1 MNFEKFILEQYKSL
15 GVLKEAPI
23 IDNSTDTRK
32 TNVISSTFKN
42 IGHILKGGKEPG
54 KIEIVL
60 KSPKD
65 IEKLK
70 TLLEPPYEQASERVK
85 QAEKDKVDANLED
98 QISVN
103 CIEVL
108 QGRAIGQYE
117 LSLTLND
124 LVTGKGRFG
133 TARSGEIGKQKV
145 SFQQIVD
152 TAQRVLKKAIDA
164 KVIEWNEE
172 KELSPKDLFNR
183 FVNKA
188 TGVVGQTA
196 KELVSSD
203 TGINKG

>member
-23 IDNSTDTRK
+23 NENSTDTRK

-54 KIEIVL
+54 KIEIVV
-60 KSPKD
+60 KNPKD

-70 TLLEPPYEQASERVK
+70 TLLEPPYGQAKARVEQAEI
-85 QAEKDKVDANLED
+85 DKVDANLED
-98 QISVN
+98 IISVN

-133 TARSGEIGKQKV
+133 TARSGDIEKRTE
-145 SFQQIVD
+145 SYQQILD
-152 TAQRVLKKAIDA
+152 ITQRVFKKAIDA
-164 KVIEWNEE
+164 KIIEWNEL
-172 KELSPKDLFNR
+172 KELTPKDLFNR

-188 TGVVGQTA
+188 TGVAGQTA
-196 KELVSSD
+196 KQLVSSD
-203 TGINKG
+203 TGINTG